1 MALPTTA
8 ADPRA
13 MTTRARVYLGAAGF
27 RHFSIGLSLLLTPQ
41 LYLAAA
47 FIPIFN
53 LLPLPVWGVVM
64 TLEGVACALAAA
76 TRHTGTARGSIGFSA
91 VITSVMAAGLSV
103 GIIASWLNG
112 LSPSP
117 VLGVI
122 LLALTVKD
130 FTMCAQPLRVPLEE
144 SVGVLHPKAV

>member
-1 MALPTTA
+1 MALPTA

-27 RHFSIGLSLLLTPQ
+27 RHLGIGLSLLLTPQ

-53 LLPLPVWGVVM
+53 LLPLTVWGSLM
-64 TLEGVACALAAA
+64 TLEGIACGVAAW
-76 TRHTGTARGSIGFSA
+76 TRHTGTARGSIGASA
-91 VITSVMAAGLSV
+91 VITSVMAAGLCI
-103 GIIASWLNG
+103 GLIAAWLNG
-112 LSPSP
+112 LSTSP
-117 VLGVI
+117 VVGVI
-122 LLALTVKD
+122 LLAITVKD

-144 SVGVLHPKAV
+144 TVGDLHPKGV